1 MANQGG
7 RYEVEGGEKVLKER
21 TDWDKPKA
29 GAKGKSNQ
37 QKEVNTDAVQ
47 KEVHPSKN

>member
-21 TDWDKPKA
+21 TDWTPKV
-29 GAKGKSNQ
+29 GTKGK
-37 QKEVNTDAVQ
+37 QKQNEVTSDAVP
-47 KEVHPSKN
+47 KKVHTSKN